1 MKQIKKSERLNNVKY
16 EIRGKV
22 LDVAKELEIKGIN
35 ILKLNIG
42 NPGAF
47 NFSAPKKIL
56 NYMKK
61 NLKYNQGYSDS
72 KGLLKERISIKN
84 YYKSKNVN
92 VNLDNIYI
100 GNGVSELILITMQA
114 LLNKD
119 DEILVPMPD
128 YPLWTAA
135 INLNEGKAVHY
146 ICDEENNWYPNIE
159 DIKKK
164 ITKKTKGIIIINPNN
179 PTGILYP
186 KCILKEIINIAK
198 KNNLII
204 FSDEIYDRL
213 LYDNLKHT
221 SIASLSK
228 DVPIIT
234 YSGLSKSHMIAGYR
248 VGWMC
253 ISGNTNYLSNYIEG
267 LNLLTSMRLC
277 SNVPAQSIITKALKD
292 TKSTKKYFNKKGRLY
307 KQREY
312 IYNRLKQIDGIS
324 VIKPNASFYIFP
336 KIDIKKFNI
345 KSDEEFILE
354 FLKEKHVLFVQG
366 TGFNYN
372 SPDHF
377 RITYLANIKDLKY
390 ALDSLEDFLN
400 KKRSNLY

>member
-1 MKQIKKSERLNNVKY
+1 MKKINKSNRLNNVKY

-22 LDVAKELEIKGIN
+22 LEEAKKLEEQGIN

-56 NYMKK
+56 NYMKR
-61 NLKYNQGYSDS
+61 NLKFNQGYSDS
-72 KGLLKERISIKN
+72 KGLKKERIAIKK
-84 YYKSKNVN
+84 YYKDKNVN
-92 VNLDNIYI
+92 VDLDNIYI
-100 GNGVSELILITMQA
+100 GNGVSELILTTMQA
-114 LLNKD
+114 LLNEG

-128 YPLWTAA
+128 YPLWTAS

-146 ICDEENNWYPNIE
+146 ICDEDNNWYPNID

-164 ITKKTKGIIIINPNN
+164 ITNKTKGIVIINPNN
-179 PTGILYP
+179 PTGSLYP
-186 KCILKEIINIAK
+186 EYILKEIVKIAK
-198 KNNLII
+198 EFNLII

-213 LYDNLKHT
+213 LYDDLKHI

-228 DVPIIT
+228 DISIIT

-253 ISGNTNYLSNYIEG
+253 ITGNTYFLSNYIEG

-277 SNVPAQSIITKALKD
+277 SNVPAQSIISKALKD
-292 TKSTKKYFNKKGRLY
+292 TKSTKKYFNKNGRLY

-312 IYNRLKQIDGIS
+312 IYNRLNKIDGIS
-324 VIKPNASFYIFP
+324 VTRPSAAFYIFP

-372 SPDHF
+372 TPDHF
-377 RITYLANIKDLKY
+377 RITYLASIKDLKY

-400 KKRSNLY
+400 KKSKA